1 MDIVMQASIHNSM
14 DHLLLLLPHNIP
26 VTIPAIAYMEKGVGK
41 YLCIFSYLFKT
52 RFSSWRKIGETNTM

>member
-1 MDIVMQASIHNSM
+1 MDIVMQASIHNNM

>member
-1 MDIVMQASIHNSM
+1 MQAAIHNDR
-14 DHLLLLLPHNIP
+14 DHLLLFLPHNIP

-52 RFSSWRKIGETNTM
+52 QFSSWRKIGETNTM